1 MHRWTGDSRYARLD
15 RRTFG
20 IAVVAAYAVG
30 LWTHAV
36 HWRSGAR
43 ESRDVTFWA
52 HWLRDSTLSVPL
64 VLLAVLA
71 ATMVAGR
78 QARTVRLASSI
89 AAAVAAALALG
100 VPVHA
105 GIFGHA
111 AHHGAVSALPVSMMA
126 EFLIDLPAALL
137 ISAVVLGLS
146 TLSWPARRMLS
157 ARQRGALS
165 LAALFAV
172 GIVTIPASQANAT
185 PPTSVCPAGSFTRSY
200 NVTMIDVDIPL
211 NRWGDH
217 DPAGKMY
224 ALTSQIPAIRA
235 EELSR

>member
-1 MHRWTGDSRYARLD
+1 MNRWTGDSGYGRLD

-20 IAVVAAYAVG
+20 IAVSAAYGVG
-30 LWTHAV
+30 LWTHLV

-43 ESRDVTFWA
+43 EAHDVTFWA
-52 HWLRDSTLSVPL
+52 HWMRDSTLSIPL

-78 QARTVRLASSI
+78 RSGALRLAGTT
-89 AAAVAAALALG
+89 AAAIASALALG

-111 AHHGAVSALPVSMMA
+111 AHHGVVPPVPVSMIA

-137 ISAVVLGLS
+137 ITAAALGLCAIA
-146 TLSWPARRMLS
+146 WPARRGLK
-157 ARQRGALS
+157 ARERVALL

-172 GIVTIPASQANAT
+172 GIVTIPTSQASAVT
-185 PPTSVCPAGSFTRSY
+185 PPGVCPGRQRDSRLRRFDDRCRYS
-200 NVTMIDVDIPL
+200 VEPL
-211 NRWGDH
+211 G
-217 DPAGKMY
+217 
-224 ALTSQIPAIRA
+224 
-235 EELSR
+235 